1 MGENL
6 FLYDEIKEQYGLP
19 DINPAELAPL
29 ILAHIGDAI
38 YEVVIRTI
46 TLSKGSRQI
55 EKVHKEAI
63 SYVNAGTKAH
73 AADVLLPRLTEEEA
87 DIYKRGRNAKSNTKA
102 KNASIGDYRK
112 ATGFEALMGYL
123 YLKGET
129 DRMLELIKASVLQ
142 EKE

>member
-6 FLYDEIKEQYGLP
+6 FLYDEIKEQYDLP
-19 DINPAELAPL
+19 DINPGELAPL

-46 TLSKGSRQI
+46 NLSKGNRPV
-55 EKVHKEAI
+55 EKVHKDAI
-63 SYVNAGTKAH
+63 SYVNAKTQAE
-73 AADVLLPRLTEEEA
+73 AADVLLPMLTEEEA
-87 DIYKRGRNAKSNTKA
+87 DIYRRGRNAKANTKA

>member
-6 FLYDEIKEQYGLP
+6 FLYDEIKEQYDLP
-19 DINPAELAPL
+19 DINPGELAPL

-46 TLSKGSRQI
+46 TLSKGNRPV

-63 SYVNAGTKAH
+63 SYVNAKSQAD
-73 AADVLLPRLTEEEA
+73 AADILLPLLTEEEA
-87 DIYKRGRNAKSNTKA
+87 DIYKRGRNAKANTKA

-129 DRMLELIKASVLQ
+129 DRMLELIRAGVLQ
-142 EKE
+142 EK